1 MAVKVNLGV
10 SKKVGL
16 PDYGSAGA
24 SCNLEMEVSQELLDG
39 DLAGFHEK
47 VRSAY
52 VAAQQAVQ
60 DQLQRLQGASPR
72 PTAAVGTNG
81 RTGHGA
87 NGHGPDGK
95 RTRTWGGP
103 PAAEHA
109 PARPHK
115 PATDKQLA
123 KIRALVSRRDDTD
136 LRELLHDLGIGSL
149 AGLDVAGA
157 SGLIDML
164 LASDGA

>member
-1 MAVKVNLGV
+1 MAVRVNLGV

-24 SCNLEMEVSQELLDG
+24 SCNLELEVEHGLLDG

-72 PTAAVGTNG
+72 PAAAGTNG
-81 RTGHGA
+81 RPGHVA
-87 NGHGPDGK
+87 NGDSPDGK
-95 RTRTWGGP
+95 GTRTWGGP
-103 PAAEHA
+103 PSVDRA
-109 PARPHK
+109 PARPRK
-115 PATDKQLA
+115 PATAKQLA
-123 KIRALVSRRDDTD
+123 KIRALVSRREDVD
-136 LRELLHDLGIGSL
+136 LRALLHDRGVGSL
-149 AGLDVAGA
+149 ADLDVAGA
-157 SGLIDML
+157 SDLIDTL
-164 LASDGA
+164 LASAGA